1 MSTNNTGCITN
12 TQLSLGI
19 ALSLPSGN
27 NIPLSF
33 DNNYDIMLLNVN
45 SGDVTLYTNANQ
57 IIIPNPAYYILAIL
71 NPENNTATST
81 GVTFIPTN
89 PPSEQLYGFTI
100 TLPSTNTGQSASGVY
115 TINISGVNAYFN
127 PNVQNTVYLGYGEET
142 PILSNTLF
150 SINNLL
156 QQLEA
161 YYPLQYANAIND
173 TASENP
179 ICGNLVGSPD
189 TIVFTPSSSG
199 SSAVSQAQPFVYGTT
214 FYPNAPPL
222 PPSPQPSKS
231 NRDIVTL
238 GVVGALALAGT
249 IVSRKAK

>member
-19 ALSLPSGN
+19 ALNLPSGN
-27 NIPLSF
+27 NIALSF

-45 SGDVTLYTNANQ
+45 SGAVTFYTNTNQ

-71 NPENNTATST
+71 NPKNNTATST
-81 GVTFIPTN
+81 GVTFIPNN
-89 PPSEQLYGFTI
+89 PPSHQLYGFII
-100 TLPSTNTGQSASGVY
+100 TLPSTNKGKSASGVY
-115 TINISGVNAYFN
+115 TIDIKGIDVYFN
-127 PNVQNTVYLGYGEET
+127 PNVQNTVHLGYGEET
-142 PILSNTLF
+142 PVLSNTLF

-173 TASENP
+173 TANENP
-179 ICGNLVGSPD
+179 ICGTLVGSPD
-189 TIVFTPSSSG
+189 TIVFTPTSSG

-222 PPSPQPSKS
+222 PPSPQQSKS
-231 NRDIVTL
+231 NRDLVTL
-238 GVVGALALAGT
+238 GVVGALTIAGA
-249 IVSRKAK
+249 IVGRKAK